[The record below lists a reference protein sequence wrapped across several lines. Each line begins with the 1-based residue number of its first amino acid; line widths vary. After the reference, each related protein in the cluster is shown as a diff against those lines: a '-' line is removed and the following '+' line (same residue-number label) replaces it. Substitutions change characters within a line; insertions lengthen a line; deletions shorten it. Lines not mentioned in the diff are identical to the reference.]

1 MTAPDETTPHYDAER
16 WPLQPGLA
24 PPEVEEALQESLAN
38 APEPSAETRARIAQ
52 ILRRADR
59 EHPEREKPTGT

>member
-1 MTAPDETTPHYDAER
+1 MTAPRYDPDR

-24 PPEVEEALQESLAN
+24 PPEVEAALHESLAN

-59 EHPEREKPTGT
+59 EHSDREKPTGT

>member
-1 MTAPDETTPHYDAER
+1 MTAPRYDPDR

-24 PPEVEEALQESLAN
+24 PPEVEAALQESLAN

-59 EHPEREKPTGT
+59 EHSDREKPTGT

>member
-1 MTAPDETTPHYDAER
+1 MTAPAHDPEK

-24 PPEVEEALQESLAN
+24 PPEVEAALQESLAN

-59 EHPEREKPTGT
+59 EHSDREKPTGT

>member
-1 MTAPDETTPHYDAER
+1 MTDSGEVEPPYDPDR

-24 PPEVEEALQESLAN
+24 PPEVEAALQESLAN
-38 APEPSAETRARIAQ
+38 APEPSAETRARIAH

-59 EHPEREKPTGT
+59 EHSEREKPTGT